1 MSGGKSGANAK
12 TGGDGVNSVNGVGS
26 LTGGTGPAA
35 TGGAVGTGGAAGTG
49 VTPVPHPVWL
59 SLGSN
64 LGDRLAQLL
73 SGLAC
78 LGREGLS
85 GGIRFTGFSGI
96 YETDPVGYLD
106 QPRFYNMTA
115 KGLTK
120 LSPHGLLELCQ
131 RAEREAGR
139 RRLIH
144 WGPRTLDVDILLY
157 GDLVSDAP
165 ELILPHP
172 RAAERAF
179 VLGPLAEM
187 DPEMMDKWGFP
198 HLNAGI
204 QLKIPAADVKILLEK
219 ELAGLP
225 AEERL

>member
-1 MSGGKSGANAK
+1 MSGGKSGVNVK
-12 TGGDGVNSVNGVGS
+12 TGGDGVNSVNGAGS
-26 LTGGTGPAA
+26 LTADTGPAA
-35 TGGAVGTGGAAGTG
+35 TGGPAGTG
-49 VTPVPHPVWL
+49 MTPEPHPVWL

-73 SGLAC
+73 AGLAC

-85 GGIRFTGFSGI
+85 GGIRFTGFSGV

-120 LSPHGLLELCQ
+120 LSPQGLLELCQ

-157 GDLVSDAP
+157 GALVSDAP

-187 DPEMMDKWGFP
+187 DPEMLDKWGFP